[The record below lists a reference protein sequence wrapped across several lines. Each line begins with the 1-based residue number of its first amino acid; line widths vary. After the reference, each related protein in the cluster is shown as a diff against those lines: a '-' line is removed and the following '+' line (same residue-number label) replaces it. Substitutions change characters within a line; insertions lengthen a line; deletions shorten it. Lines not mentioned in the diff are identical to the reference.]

1 MHLNRQYRVFEWCFV
16 TCVKVSM
23 HAKMSVDCTLVHC
36 WVSGALSPYCVPD
49 WLMGVTV
56 VVVFVAGSGCCVRT
70 V

>member
-1 MHLNRQYRVFEWCFV
+1 MVLCDMRKSVHACKGKFV
-16 TCVKVSM
+16 NKL
-23 HAKMSVDCTLVHC
+23 LVHC

-49 WLMGVTV
+49 WLMDVTV

>member
-1 MHLNRQYRVFEWCFV
+1 MLRQCFV

-23 HAKMSVDCTLVHC
+23 QYRNKFVNKLLVHC

-56 VVVFVAGSGCCVRT
+56 VVVFVSGWGV

>member
-1 MHLNRQYRVFEWCFV
+1 MFEWCFV

-23 HAKMSVDCTLVHC
+23 QYNNNVVNKLLVHC

>member
-1 MHLNRQYRVFEWCFV
+1 
-16 TCVKVSM
+16 M

-56 VVVFVAGSGCCVRT
+56 VVVFVSGWGCCVRT

>member
-1 MHLNRQYRVFEWCFV
+1 MQYKNNVV
-16 TCVKVSM
+16 NKL
-23 HAKMSVDCTLVHC
+23 LVHC

-49 WLMGVTV
+49 WLMSVTV